1 MKRLTLSLVAAV
13 LVFAISAC
21 GTKPAPPPANQ
32 PPATETPSTGTTPP
46 TGETPPT
53 GTPSTEAPSTAPSGK
68 YDSATAEA
76 LYKNTCAGCH
86 GQTLEGSVGP
96 NLQKIGGTLSKDQ
109 ILEVLKNGKGSMP
122 PGLAKGNDAETL
134 AAWLADKK

>member
-1 MKRLTLSLVAAV
+1 MKRFSLSLVAAV
-13 LVFAISAC
+13 LVFALSAC
-21 GTKPAPPPANQ
+21 GGGNNQATPNNNNNNQ
-32 PPATETPSTGTTPP
+32 PGTETPG
-46 TGETPPT
+46 
-53 GTPSTEAPSTAPSGK
+53 ATAPSGG
-68 YDSATAEA
+68 YDAATAEA

-86 GQTLEGSVGP
+86 GQTLEGAVGP

-109 ILEVLKNGKGSMP
+109 ILEVLKNGKGQMP